1 MTASAT
7 ALDLTTRAAVL
18 ATFELATFAADSDVT
33 AVLAFLQERCQRT
46 TTPSGQV
53 IWSLTDRER
62 RRCLAKV
69 PLADLRDARASAV
82 AVPQTPVQAAL
93 DKSLEGGWTAAEL
106 QDLTPEQA
114 RALSVVAAWWD
125 GHHPAVPDIQQATL
139 LADRLNLFADIR
151 SMAADHFVGRLDILG
166 ELRHHFSQPVARAFA
181 VHGLG
186 GIGKSALVARHV
198 TWAIG
203 TRPGEPGAYAAVLDF
218 DDPTLNPGYPLDVVN
233 RIVNLISRQAGGAD
247 RPRLDRL
254 AKVAL
259 DAAETARFR
268 QETSSKAASSTP
280 GQQIGQL
287 IGDLAA
293 FASRPILVVFD
304 TAEQVQRRGPS
315 AVGSFITLVGQL
327 ARTSRPVRVMVCG
340 RAEVP
345 GLPASSHELT
355 GLGQAEAITLLTELC
370 TRPVSARTAQAVIG
384 ALGTS
389 PLTIR
394 LAARLLSDPDA
405 MPGDLLALELH
416 TKRIDAE
423 LYRRVLRHI
432 KDPEIQRLAHP
443 GLVLRR
449 ITPDIIEHVLAR
461 PCQVEVPD
469 ADTARGL
476 FYRLAQE
483 AMLVYPGPD
492 GESLVH
498 RADVRG
504 VMLPQLLADRRDVAR
519 QIQESA
525 IQYYSARTDLTSKTE
540 ELYHRLMLE
549 EKPPALDAH
558 WDPRAA
564 EALVGVMDEFP
575 APSRIYLTRR
585 LPETYLSDDDRRL
598 VGDTQWLDEARPQ
611 VTRLLAAG
619 EARQALGLLAE
630 RRGPDG
636 TSLLPALEIEAL
648 EAVGDLTGAITIAR
662 DNRRTASVANDPAKV
677 TTYTLHL
684 ARLLER
690 DGQPAAAAAALGE
703 ALTAVAEPPIE
714 RLRLLVALLGLW
726 RRQGYPAGT
735 KEYEACRAEAVRLY
749 DALDDRQIR
758 GVPGLLRDLA
768 AEVSPAHP
776 AILEDALGTIGV
788 DASPGGPLPGALRE
802 LDQSLEAE
810 HGTPGLV
817 ADLAQ
822 LDRSGSG
829 VAWQEIASKPRGET
843 GRAVLEVLKA
853 FGSSADPLR
862 SAVAA
867 DYQQE
872 ADAALLGFESNVAH
886 KR

>member
-18 ATFELATFAADSDVT
+18 VNFELASFAAGSDVT

-46 TTPSGQV
+46 VTPSGQV
-53 IWSLTDRER
+53 VWSLTDRER
-62 RRCLAKV
+62 RRCLARV
-69 PLADLRDARASAV
+69 PLTDLRAARDGAAT
-82 AVPQTPVQAAL
+82 VPQTPVQAAL
-93 DKSLEGGWTAAEL
+93 DQSLAGGWTVRDLE
-106 QDLTPEQA
+106 DLTPEQA

-125 GHHPAVPDIQQATL
+125 GHHSAVPDLRQATL

-151 SMAADHFVGRLDILG
+151 SMAADHFVGRSDILG
-166 ELRHHFSQPVARAFA
+166 ELRQHFNQPGSRAFA

-198 TWAIG
+198 TWAIDALG
-203 TRPGEPGAYAAVLDF
+203 GPGAYAVVLDF
-218 DDPTLNPGYPLDVVN
+218 DDPTLNPAYPLDIVN
-233 RIVNLISRQAGGAD
+233 RIVNLVSRQVGGPE

-259 DAAETARFR
+259 DAAETANFR
-268 QETSSKAASSTP
+268 QQSSSKAASRTP
-280 GQQIGQL
+280 GAEIPQL
-287 IGDLAA
+287 VSDLTALV
-293 FASRPILVVFD
+293 SRPILVVFD
-304 TAEQVQRRGPS
+304 TAEQVQRRGQS
-315 AVGSFITLVGQL
+315 AVGSFSALVGQL
-327 ARTSRPVRVMVCG
+327 ASTRTPVRVVVCG

-345 GLPASSHELT
+345 GLAASVHELL
-355 GLGQAEAITLLTELC
+355 GLGQAEAVTLLTELC
-370 TRPVSARTAQAVIG
+370 TRPVDARTAAAVID

-394 LAARLLSDPDA
+394 LAARLLSDPDTV
-405 MPGDLLALELH
+405 PGDLLALDLH
-416 TKRIDAE
+416 AKRIDAE

-432 KDPEIQRLAHP
+432 RDPEIQRLAHP

-461 PCQVEVPD
+461 PCQVAVPD
-469 ADTARGL
+469 VGTARDL
-476 FYRLAQE
+476 FRRLAQE
-483 AMLVYPGPD
+483 AMLVDRSPD

-498 RADVRG
+498 RADVRR
-504 VMLPQLLADRRDVAR
+504 VMLPQLQTDRRDVAR
-519 QIQESA
+519 RIQRSA
-525 IQYYSARTDLTSKTE
+525 IRYYSARTDLTSRTE

-549 EKPPALDAH
+549 QKPATLARH

-564 EALVGVMDEFP
+564 EALIGALDEFP
-575 APSRIYLTRR
+575 ACSRIYLTRQ
-585 LPETYLSDDDRRL
+585 LPETYLSEDDRRL
-598 VGDTQWLDEARPQ
+598 VGQAQWLDEARPH
-611 VTRLLAAG
+611 VERLLAAG
-619 EARQALGLLAE
+619 EARQALQLLAE
-630 RRGPDG
+630 RRGADG

-648 EAVGDLTGAITIAR
+648 EALGDLNGAIAIAR
-662 DNRRTASVANDPAKV
+662 DNRRTASIANDPAEV

-690 DGQPAAAAAALGE
+690 DDQLAAASTALRE
-703 ALTAVAEPPIE
+703 ALTRIREPATD

-726 RRQGYPAGT
+726 RRQGHPAGT
-735 KEYEACRAEAVRLY
+735 RDYEAYQAEAVQLY
-749 DALDDRQIR
+749 NALGDRQIR

-776 AILEDALGTIGV
+776 AILDDALGTIGV

-802 LDQSLEAE
+802 LDQSLAAE

-822 LDRSGSG
+822 LDRSGGG

-843 GRAVLEVLKA
+843 GQAVLEVLKT

-872 ADAALLGFESNVAH
+872 ADAALLGFEFNVAH
-886 KR
+886 KA

>member
-1 MTASAT
+1 VTASAT

-18 ATFELATFAADSDVT
+18 ATFELATFAADSDVP

-53 IWSLTDRER
+53 VWSLTDRER
-62 RRCLAKV
+62 RRCLARV
-69 PLADLRDARASAV
+69 PLTDLRAARDGAAGVSR
-82 AVPQTPVQAAL
+82 TPVQAAL
-93 DKSLEGGWTAAEL
+93 DQSLAGGWTAR
-106 QDLTPEQA
+106 DLENLNPEQA

-125 GHHPAVPDIQQATL
+125 GHHPAVPDLRQAML

-151 SMAADHFVGRLDILG
+151 SMAADHFVGRSDILG
-166 ELRHHFSQPVARAFA
+166 ELRQHFSQPGARAFA

-203 TRPGEPGAYAAVLDF
+203 TRGGPGAYAAVLDF
-218 DDPTLNPGYPLDVVN
+218 DDPTLNPGYPLDIVN
-233 RIVNLISRQAGGAD
+233 RIVNLVSRQAGGPD

-268 QETSSKAASSTP
+268 QETSSRAAGNTP
-280 GQQIGQL
+280 GQEIGQL
-287 IGDLAA
+287 VGDLAA

-315 AVGSFITLVGQL
+315 AVGSFIALVGQL
-327 ARTSRPVRVMVCG
+327 AGTSTPVRVVVCG

-345 GLPASSHELT
+345 GLAASEHELV
-355 GLGQAEAITLLTELC
+355 GLGRAEAVTLLTELC
-370 TRPVSARTAQAVIG
+370 TRPVDARTAEAVID

-394 LAARLLSDPDA
+394 LAARLLSDPQTV
-405 MPGDLLALELH
+405 PGDLLALDLH

-423 LYRRVLRHI
+423 LYRRVLGHI
-432 KDPEIQRLAHP
+432 RDPEIQRLAHP

-449 ITPDIIEHVLAR
+449 ITPDIIEHVLAG
-461 PCQVEVPD
+461 PCQVNVPD
-469 ADTARGL
+469 VGTARGL
-476 FYRLAQE
+476 FNRLAQE

-498 RADVRG
+498 RADVRS

-549 EKPPALDAH
+549 EKPPVLDAH

-575 APSRIYLTRR
+575 VASRIYLTRR

-598 VGDTQWLDEARPQ
+598 VGDTEWLDEARPQ

-619 EARQALGLLAE
+619 EAQQALGLLAE

-662 DNRRTASVANDPAKV
+662 DNRRTASVANDPAEV

-690 DGQPAAAAAALGE
+690 DGQPGAAAAGLGE
-703 ALTAVAEPPIE
+703 ALTAVREPAIE

-726 RRQGYPAGT
+726 RRQGYPADT
-735 KEYEACRAEAVRLY
+735 RDYEACQAEAVRLY
-749 DALDDRQIR
+749 NALDDRQIR

-776 AILEDALGTIGV
+776 AILDDALGTIGV
-788 DASPGGPLPGALRE
+788 DATPGGPLPGALRE
-802 LDQSLEAE
+802 LEQSLAAE

-822 LDRSGSG
+822 LDQSGSG

-843 GRAVLEVLKA
+843 GQAVLEVLKT

-862 SAVAA
+862 SAVTA

-872 ADAALLGFESNVAH
+872 ADAALLGLESKVAH

>member
-18 ATFELATFAADSDVT
+18 ATFELATFAADSDVA

-53 IWSLTDRER
+53 VWSLTDRER
-62 RRCLAKV
+62 RKCLARV
-69 PLADLRDARASAV
+69 PLTDLRAARDGAATVSRS
-82 AVPQTPVQAAL
+82 PVQAAL
-93 DKSLEGGWTAAEL
+93 DQSLAGGWTAREL
-106 QDLTPEQA
+106 EDLTPEQA

-125 GHHPAVPDIQQATL
+125 GHHPAVPDLRQATL

-151 SMAADHFVGRLDILG
+151 SMAADHFVGRSDILG
-166 ELRHHFSQPVARAFA
+166 ELRQHFSQPGSRAFA

-186 GIGKSALVARHV
+186 GIGKSALVGRHV
-198 TWAIG
+198 TWAIDTLG
-203 TRPGEPGAYAAVLDF
+203 GPGAYAAVLDF
-218 DDPTLNPGYPLDVVN
+218 DDPTLNPGYPLDIVN
-233 RIVNLISRQAGGAD
+233 RIVNLVGRQAGGAD

-268 QETSSKAASSTP
+268 QQTSSRAAGSTP
-280 GQQIGQL
+280 GQEIGQL
-287 IGDLAA
+287 VGDLAA

-315 AVGSFITLVGQL
+315 AVGSFIALVGQL
-327 ARTSRPVRVMVCG
+327 MGTSTPVRVVVCG

-345 GLPASSHELT
+345 GLAASAHELV
-355 GLGQAEAITLLTELC
+355 GLRRAEAVTLLTELC
-370 TRPVSARTAQAVIG
+370 TRPVDARTAEAVID

-394 LAARLLSDPDA
+394 LAARLLSDPRTV
-405 MPGDLLALELH
+405 PGDLLALDLH
-416 TKRIDAE
+416 AKRIDAE

-432 KDPEIQRLAHP
+432 RDPEIRRLAHP

-461 PCQVEVPD
+461 PCKVKVPD
-469 ADTARGL
+469 AGTARDL
-476 FYRLAQE
+476 FRRLAQE
-483 AMLVYPGPD
+483 AMLVDRSPD

-498 RADVRG
+498 RADVRR

-519 QIQESA
+519 RIQRSA
-525 IQYYSARTDLTSKTE
+525 IRYYGARTDLTSRTE

-549 EKPPALDAH
+549 QKPATLAAH

-564 EALVGVMDEFP
+564 EALMGTMDEFP
-575 APSRIYLTRR
+575 ACSRIYLTRR

-619 EARQALGLLAE
+619 EGRQALELLAE

-648 EAVGDLTGAITIAR
+648 EAIGDLTGAVTIAR
-662 DNRRTASVANDPAKV
+662 DNRRKASIANDPAEV
-677 TTYTLHL
+677 TTYTLHV

-690 DGQPAAAAAALGE
+690 DGQPAAAAGALGE
-703 ALTAVAEPPIE
+703 ALTTVREPAIE

-726 RRQGYPAGT
+726 RRQGFPVGT
-735 KEYEACRAEAVRLY
+735 RDYEACQAEAVRLY
-749 DALDDRQIR
+749 NALGDRQIR

-776 AILEDALGTIGV
+776 AILDDALGTIGV

-802 LDQSLEAE
+802 LDQSLAAE

-822 LDRSGSG
+822 LDRSDGG

-843 GRAVLEVLKA
+843 GQAVLEVLKT

>member
-1 MTASAT
+1 MTPSST

-18 ATFELATFAADSDVT
+18 VTFELAAFAADSDVS

-46 TTPSGQV
+46 ATPSGQV

-62 RRCLAKV
+62 RRCLAKA
-69 PLADLRDARASAV
+69 PLADLRDARAGAA

-125 GHHPAVPDIQQATL
+125 GHHPQVPDPQEALL
-139 LADRLNLFADIR
+139 LADRLDLFADIT
-151 SMAADHFVGRLDILG
+151 SMAADHFVGRLDILA
-166 ELRHHFSQPVARAFA
+166 ELRRHFSQPDSPAFA

-186 GIGKSALVARHV
+186 GIGKSALIARHV

-203 TRPGEPGAYAAVLDF
+203 TPGGPGAYAAVLDF
-218 DDPTLNPGYPLDVVN
+218 DDPTLNPAYPLDVVN
-233 RIVNLISRQAGGAD
+233 RIINLVGRQAGGPD

-259 DAAETARFR
+259 DAAETVRFR
-268 QETSSKAASSTP
+268 QQSQSRAHDGAP
-280 GQQIGQL
+280 GVEIEQL
-287 IGDLAA
+287 IGDMAA

-315 AVGSFITLVGQL
+315 AVGSFIALVGQL
-327 ARTSRPVRVMVCG
+327 ARTSRPVRVMVSG

-345 GLPASSHELT
+345 GLPVSSHELT
-355 GLGQAEAITLLTELC
+355 GLRQAEAITLLTELC
-370 TRPVSARTAQAVIG
+370 TLPVSASTAQAVIG

-405 MPGDLLALELH
+405 VPGDLLALELH

-432 KDPEIQRLAHP
+432 RDPEIQRLAHP

-461 PCQVEVPD
+461 PCQVNVPD
-469 ADTARGL
+469 AGTARGL

-519 QIQESA
+519 QIQRSA
-525 IQYYSARTDLTSKTE
+525 IRYYSARTDLTSKTE

-549 EKPPALDAH
+549 EKPATLDAH

-564 EALVGVMDEFP
+564 EALIGVMDEFP
-575 APSRIYLTRR
+575 AASRIYLTRR

-598 VGDTQWLDEARPQ
+598 VGDAHWLGEARPQ

-619 EARQALGLLAE
+619 EARQALELLAE

-636 TSLLPALEIEAL
+636 ASLLPALEIEAL
-648 EAVGDLTGAITIAR
+648 EAIGDLTGAITIAR
-662 DNRRTASVANDPAKV
+662 DNRRTASIANDPAEV

-690 DGQPAAAAAALGE
+690 DGQPAAAAGALGE
-703 ALTAVAEPPIE
+703 ALTTVREPAIE

-726 RRQGYPAGT
+726 RRQGYSAGT
-735 KEYEACRAEAVRLY
+735 HDYEACQAEAVRLY
-749 DALDDRQIR
+749 NALGDRQIR

-776 AILEDALGTIGV
+776 AILDDALGTIGV
-788 DASPGGPLPGALRE
+788 DASPGGPVPGALRE
-802 LDQSLEAE
+802 LDQSLAAE

-822 LDRSGSG
+822 LDRSDGG

-843 GRAVLEVLKA
+843 GQAVLEVLKT